1 MAYPYDARNS
11 YELHHGIPSL
21 GSHVRRNAL
30 NQGHANA
37 YGTTYAHQQNAGSV
51 KPENLWVRF
60 NPNIA
65 FKSGEHSGAVAEDAR
80 SVGVFGRPDDMLRI
94 IGGFGQTEGGG
105 GAFSDLTPNQGA
117 TISGQGSGEE
127 IAALMRKVR
136 EADFGLFGN
145 PFKRMPPR
153 LAQHMQQHVM
163 GDITKRYDQLVADIE
178 AGKDLTLAGQEF
190 GAIMNDA
197 LIAVEQRPGGVNL
210 VEGNYGE
217 FQWDGVR
224 ESEAIFRDPE
234 FQAYREQMSRR
245 RQDLASA
252 HATQR
257 ASRRQG
263 AMQADMGSYAPI
275 ANLYAAQDTSA
286 RQPQY
291 RSGQTAA
298 TKKGAAV
305 YTDTPGYIGAHA
317 AEDAS
322 TRSKTALERFYE
334 DQGV

>member
-1 MAYPYDARNS
+1 MAYPYDAKNS
-11 YELHHGIPSL
+11 YELHHSFPSL
-21 GSHVRRNAL
+21 GAHVRRNAL
-30 NQGHANA
+30 NQGYSNA
-37 YGTTYAHQQNAGSV
+37 YGTTYAHHQNSSAV
-51 KPENLWVRF
+51 NPESLWVRF

-105 GAFSDLTPNQGA
+105 GAFSDLMENQGA
-117 TISGQGSGEE
+117 TITGQASGEE

-136 EADFGLFGN
+136 EDDFGLFGN

-153 LAQHMQQHVM
+153 LAQHMQKHVM
-163 GDITKRYDQLVADIE
+163 GDVTKRYDQLIADIE

-197 LIAVEQRPGGVNL
+197 LRAVEQRPAGVNL

-224 ESEAIFRDPE
+224 EAESVFRDPE
-234 FQAYREQMSRR
+234 FQAYRDQMARR
-245 RQDLASA
+245 RQDLAAA
-252 HATQR
+252 HAAQR

-263 AMQADMGSYAPI
+263 MQQADMGSYSPI
-275 ANLYAAQDTSA
+275 ADLYASQDA
-286 RQPQY
+286 GVRQPQY
-291 RSGQTAA
+291 RSGLTPA

-317 AEDAS
+317 ADDAS

-334 DQGV
+334 EQGM

>member
-11 YELHHGIPSL
+11 YELHHGFPSL
-21 GSHVRRNAL
+21 GAHVRRNAL
-30 NQGHANA
+30 NQGYSNA
-37 YGTTYAHQQNAGSV
+37 YGTNYAHHQNATTV
-51 KPENLWVRF
+51 NPENLWVRF
-60 NPNIA
+60 NPNIK
-65 FKSGEHSGAVAEDAR
+65 FKVGEHSGAVAEDAR

-94 IGGFGQTEGGG
+94 IGGFGQSEGGG
-105 GAFSDLTPNQGA
+105 GAFSDLSQHRGA
-117 TISGQGSGEE
+117 TITGQSTNEE
-127 IAALMRKVR
+127 VAALMRKVR
-136 EADFGLFGN
+136 ESDFGLFGN

-163 GDITKRYDQLVADIE
+163 GDVTKRYDQLVADIE
-178 AGKDLTLAGQEF
+178 SGKDLTLAGQEF
-190 GAIMNDA
+190 AAIMDDA
-197 LIAVEQRPGGVNL
+197 LKAVEQRPAGVNL

-224 ESEAIFRDPE
+224 EAETIFRDPE
-234 FQAYREQMSRR
+234 FQAYREQMARR
-245 RQDLASA
+245 RQDIAAA
-252 HATQR
+252 HAAQR
-257 ASRRQG
+257 ASRRQS
-263 AMQADMGSYAPI
+263 MMPADAGSYAPI
-275 ANLYAAQDTSA
+275 ANLYATQDSGI

-291 RSGQTAA
+291 RSGQTPA

-334 DQGV
+334 EQGM